1 MDLHSLVT
9 VLTPCQPSYSPILN
23 VVSLFRVVA
32 TETSNINGRYENSK
46 ECSTSNHE
54 TDCRQSSLKQ
64 PSEHEQCVTEKDSS
78 QQLDAG
84 KACTSNSDQDASHQ
98 NHTLKCPSISQNGNE
113 TIADEKPNQNSQP
126 NASSAKKDSCNSQ
139 QDDVCLHV
147 NGLSA
152 KNQKDASPQ
161 KGNCCLH
168 PGNAMYIN
176 YYSFGQ
182 IAASAAGEL
191 KLKLS
196 ENEEGKKHGP
206 DAVSFRL
213 KTICKKYVNVFALT
227 DRKLSVEL
235 LKEKCGWCNSCQ
247 ISGGS
252 DCIFRVKCMESPKP
266 QGVRLLSEKN
276 KESHIVLA
284 RHNMLSIE
292 ERLNGLLSGPW
303 QNPQY
308 SIYWRKAVQMASD
321 LSSLKQ
327 PLLTV

>member
-1 MDLHSLVT
+1 MV
-9 VLTPCQPSYSPILN
+9 N
-23 VVSLFRVVA
+23 VISLFLGIA

-46 ECSTSNHE
+46 ECSTSEHE
-54 TDCRQSSLKQ
+54 TDHPQSSRKEPRGRKQ
-64 PSEHEQCVTEKDSS
+64 DTIEKDGSS

-84 KACTSNSDQDASHQ
+84 KVCTSHSDQDASHQ
-98 NHTLKCPSISQNGNE
+98 TCTLRCAPISLNGDDTTAIEKLNQTSQLNAPSAN
-113 TIADEKPNQNSQP
+113 
-126 NASSAKKDSCNSQ
+126 KDNCNSQ

-152 KNQKDASPQ
+152 KNLKGLSPQ
-161 KGNCCLH
+161 KEVSDCCFRSD
-168 PGNAMYIN
+168 PARYIN

-182 IAASAAGEL
+182 IAASASAEI
-191 KLKLS
+191 KHKLS
-196 ENEEGKKHGP
+196 ENVEGKKHGL

-227 DRKLSVEL
+227 DKKLSVEL

-247 ISGGS
+247 ISGGI
-252 DCIFRVKCMESPKP
+252 DCIFRVTEGKCTESPKP
-266 QGVRLLSEKN
+266 CAVGILSEKN

-284 RHNMLSIE
+284 THNILSIE

-308 SIYWRKAVQMASD
+308 SIYWRKAVLMASD
-321 LSSLKQ
+321 VSSLKQ
-327 PLLTV
+327 PLLRV